1 MSTFAEMG
9 LSEPMS
15 AAIAALGYEEPTPIQ
30 AAAIPPLM
38 AGADIMAQAQTGTG
52 KTAAFAIPIVESLIK
67 DQPRPQ
73 ALVLAPTRELAVQVA
88 GAIYDIG
95 HNQGVRVLA
104 VYGGQPIDRQLRG
117 LAAGVHVVVGTPGR
131 IMDHIR
137 RGTLKLDHVTTVVLD
152 EGDQMLDMGFVE
164 DIEFILEQLPETR
177 QTALFS
183 ATVPPRISGLAKR
196 YMRSPQHI
204 TTQHETL
211 AIPKIKQFAY
221 QVPGRA
227 KSEALMRLL
236 DALAPTSAMVFCRT
250 RRDVDE
256 LSERLQIQGYPG
268 EGIHGD
274 MAQAE
279 RERVLKRFREGSTDI
294 LVATDVAAR
303 GLDIDDVSHVF
314 NFDLPTDPE
323 QYIHRIG
330 RTGRAGKS
338 GVAVSLVSP
347 RERQLLGVIERVAGK
362 KVKVERLPTQKDV
375 AERRWESFRDTVRTS
390 LDEGGLD
397 AFRVLAEELGED
409 YDEIDVAAA
418 ALKLL
423 HATERTIADTPMLA
437 ELENAPV
444 PAFMPQTGMARL
456 YLSAGR
462 ESGIRPQDIVEMI
475 ANEARLP
482 GGSIGSIEIFDR
494 SSFVEVPA
502 AAAET
507 VIRALTGVVFRGME
521 LRVARAKPER
531 PRPPE
536 PPRHPRSHSGGYDR
550 PKESRPVAKAKIRRK
565 G

>member
-1 MSTFAEMG
+1 M
-9 LSEPMS
+9 
-15 AAIAALGYEEPTPIQ
+15 
-30 AAAIPPLM
+30 M
-38 AGADIMAQAQTGTG
+38 AGGDILAQAQTGTG
-52 KTAAFAIPIVESLIK
+52 KTAAFAVPIVEKIIREEF
-67 DQPRPQ
+67 RPQ

-137 RGTLKLDHVTTVVLD
+137 RGTLKLDHIRTVILD
-152 EGDQMLDMGFVE
+152 EGDQMLDMGFIE
-164 DIEFILEQLPETR
+164 DIEFILEQAPESR

-183 ATVPPRISGLAKR
+183 ATIPPRIASLAER
-196 YMRSPQHI
+196 YMKHPTHV

-211 AIPKIKQFAY
+211 AMPRIKQFAY

-256 LSERLQIQGYPG
+256 LAERLQIQGYPG
-268 EGIHGD
+268 EGIHGE

-303 GLDIDDVSHVF
+303 GLDIQDVSHVF
-314 NFDLPTDPE
+314 NLDLPTDPE
-323 QYIHRIG
+323 QYVHRIG
-330 RTGRAGKS
+330 RTGRAGKT

-347 RERQLLGVIERVAGK
+347 RERQLLSVIERVSGK
-362 KVKVERLPTQKDV
+362 KVKVERLPTMKDV
-375 AERRWESFRDTVRTS
+375 AERRWEAFKDTVRTAV
-390 LDEGGLD
+390 DEGGLD
-397 AFRVLAEELGED
+397 AYQVLAEELGED
-409 YDEIDVAAA
+409 YDELDVAAA

-423 HATERTIADTPMLA
+423 HATQRSIAETPMLEA
-437 ELENAPV
+437 LENAPV
-444 PAFMPQTGMARL
+444 PTFMPQTGMARL

-462 ESGIRPQDIVEMI
+462 EAGIRPQDIVGMI
-475 ANEARLP
+475 ANEAHLP
-482 GGSIGSIEIFDR
+482 GSVIGSIERFDR

-502 AAAET
+502 DVAEK
-507 VIRALTGVVFRGME
+507 VIRALTGLEYHGLE

-531 PRPPE
+531 PRSGE
-536 PPRHPRSHSGGYDR
+536 TPRHGRSHAGGYDK
-550 PKESRPVAKAKIRRK
+550 PKDSRPVVKARIRRK
-565 G
+565 P

>member
-1 MSTFAEMG
+1 MSTFAEME
-9 LSEPMS
+9 LSEPMM
-15 AAIAALGYEEPTPIQ
+15 AAITAMGYEEPTPIQ
-30 AAAIPPLM
+30 AAAIPPMM
-38 AGADIMAQAQTGTG
+38 AGGDILAQAQTGTG
-52 KTAAFAIPIVESLIK
+52 KTAAFAVPIVEHIVREEV
-67 DQPRPQ
+67 RPQ

-117 LAAGVHVVVGTPGR
+117 LSAGVHVVVGTPGR

-137 RGTLKLDHVTTVVLD
+137 RGTLRLDHIRTVILD
-152 EGDQMLDMGFVE
+152 EGDQMLDMGFIE
-164 DIEFILEQLPETR
+164 DIEFILEQAPDTR

-183 ATVPPRISGLAKR
+183 ATIPPRIASLAER
-196 YMRSPQHI
+196 YLKHPAHI
-204 TTQHETL
+204 TTQHEML
-211 AIPKIKQFAY
+211 AMPKIKQFAY

-256 LSERLQIQGYPG
+256 LAERLQIQGYPG
-268 EGIHGD
+268 EGIHGE

-303 GLDIDDVSHVF
+303 GLDIPDVSHVF
-314 NFDLPTDPE
+314 NLDLPTDPE
-323 QYIHRIG
+323 QYVHRIG
-330 RTGRAGKS
+330 RTGRAGKT

-347 RERQLLGVIERVAGK
+347 RERQLLSIIERVSGK

-375 AERRWESFRDTVRTS
+375 AERRWESFKDMVRAAV
-390 LDEGGLD
+390 DEGELD
-397 AFRVLAEELGED
+397 AYQVLAEELGED
-409 YDEIDVAAA
+409 YDELDVAAA

-423 HATERTIADTPMLA
+423 HATQRTITETPMLE

-444 PAFMPQTGMARL
+444 PSFMPQTGMARL

-462 ESGIRPQDIVEMI
+462 EAGIRPQDIVGMI
-475 ANEARLP
+475 ANEAHLP
-482 GGSIGSIEIFDR
+482 GTAIGSIEIFDR

-502 AAAET
+502 AAAEK
-507 VIRALTGVVFRGME
+507 VIRGLTGLDFRGLE

-531 PRPPE
+531 PRTGE
-536 PPRHPRSHSGGYDR
+536 QPRHPRAHAGGYDK
-550 PKESRPVAKAKIRRK
+550 PKENRAPLKARIRRK

>member
-9 LSEPMS
+9 LSEPMM
-15 AAIAALGYEEPTPIQ
+15 ATVTGLGYEEPTPIQ
-30 AAAIPPLM
+30 TAAIPPLM
-38 AGADIMAQAQTGTG
+38 EGSDILAQAQTGTG
-52 KTAAFAIPIVESLIK
+52 KTAAFAIPIVERLNK
-67 DQPRPQ
+67 EELRPQ
-73 ALVLAPTRELAVQVA
+73 ALILAPTRELAVQVA
-88 GAIYDIG
+88 GAVYDIG

-137 RGTLKLDHVTTVVLD
+137 RGTLHLDHIQIVVLD
-152 EGDQMLDMGFVE
+152 EGDQMLDMGFIE
-164 DIEFILEQLPETR
+164 DIEFILEQVPDTR

-183 ATVPPRISGLAKR
+183 ATVPPRIRSLANR
-196 YMRSPQHI
+196 YMRDPVSV
-204 TTQHETL
+204 TTQHEVL
-211 AIPKIKQFAY
+211 AMPKIKQYAY

-227 KSEALMRLL
+227 KSEALVRLL
-236 DALAPTSAMVFCRT
+236 DALAPSSAMVFCRT

-303 GLDIDDVSHVF
+303 GLDIPDVSHVF

-330 RTGRAGKS
+330 RTGRAGKT

-347 RERQLLGVIERVAGK
+347 RERMLMGVIERISGK
-362 KVKVERLPTQKDV
+362 KVKVERLPTLDDV
-375 AERRWESFRDTVRTS
+375 TARRWEAFRDSVRAMI
-390 LDEGGLD
+390 DEGD
-397 AFRVLAEELGED
+397 MATYQVLAEELGED
-409 YDEIDVAAA
+409 YDQIDVAAA

-423 HATERTIADTPMLA
+423 HATERSVAETPML
-437 ELENAPV
+437 EQLQNAPV
-444 PAFMPQTGMARL
+444 ASFQAQTGMSRL

-462 ESGIRPQDIVEMI
+462 EAGIRPQDIVGMI
-475 ANEARLP
+475 ANEAHMA
-482 GGSIGSIEIFDR
+482 GADIGSIEIFDR

-502 AAAET
+502 PASER
-507 VIRALTGVVFRGME
+507 VIRALDGIIFRGTE
-521 LRVARAKPER
+521 LRIARAKPVHQSSH
-531 PRPPE
+531 E
-536 PPRHPRSHSGGYDR
+536 PSRHPRSHTGGYDR
-550 PKESRPVAKAKIRRK
+550 PQDNRPVAKARIRRK